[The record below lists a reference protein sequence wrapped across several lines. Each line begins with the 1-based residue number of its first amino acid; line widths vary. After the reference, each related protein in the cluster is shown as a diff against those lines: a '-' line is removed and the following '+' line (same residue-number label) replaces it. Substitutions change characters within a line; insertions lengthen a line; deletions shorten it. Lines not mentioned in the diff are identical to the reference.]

1 MGNVTDQPWTGD
13 ACSLVDAFRA
23 GERSPSEELE
33 ATLAAIERSDL
44 NAFSHLDPER
54 ARAAAA
60 DADVTQPFG
69 GVPFAIKELE
79 QVEGW
84 PDTGGSL
91 IWKDRIAGHT
101 SEVIG
106 RVLNRGGAVPVGLTT
121 SSEFGGLNVSITKLN
136 GVTHNPWRHGRTVGG
151 SSAGAS
157 AAVSGGLVSLASGGD
172 GGGSIRIPAGYTGL
186 LGFKGTYGRISRGP
200 HAYFRPGTVVLGNL
214 SRSVRDAARY
224 YDVAAGVDPHD
235 PTSLPS
241 HGRWEAGL
249 GSHDL
254 EGRKVAVI
262 PSIGGVKL
270 DPGVEANL
278 RRAADEL
285 IDAAGLVRVDIKLDT
300 PALAGL
306 WMMGNLATLLPEI
319 EDLWPRC
326 IGDMTNEVALG
337 LLMSRALYNLDTASE
352 AERQRL
358 ELHDA
363 MAAAFEEVDF
373 VICSTNPG
381 PAFPATNTTSNDVPV
396 MDFVMGNP
404 VARVGLRSVLTAASV
419 AGGAFHKLPRWL
431 VSTGE
436 ARMPEAATMGGLTIP
451 ANVYGNPSVSIP
463 AGLVDGLPVGMQVM
477 GRHHEDALLFDVAL
491 AAERHMPWPLVAPS
505 VTQRLA
511 ASAPA

>member
-1 MGNVTDQPWTGD
+1 MT
-13 ACSLVDAFRA
+13 SLVWPAM
-23 GERSPSEELE
+23 RSFQISE
-33 ATLAAIERSDL
+33 
-44 NAFSHLDPER
+44 P
-54 ARAAAA
+54 
-60 DADVTQPFG
+60 P
-69 GVPFAIKELE
+69 
-79 QVEGW
+79 
-84 PDTGGSL
+84 
-91 IWKDRIAGHT
+91 
-101 SEVIG
+101 
-106 RVLNRGGAVPVGLTT
+106 
-121 SSEFGGLNVSITKLN
+121 
-136 GVTHNPWRHGRTVGG
+136 
-151 SSAGAS
+151 
-157 AAVSGGLVSLASGGD
+157 VSGGLVALATGGD

-214 SRSVRDAARY
+214 ARSVRDAARY

-235 PTSLPS
+235 PTTLPS
-241 HGRWEAGL
+241 HGQWEAGL

-254 EGRKVAVI
+254 KGRKVAVI

-270 DPGVEANL
+270 EPGVEANL

-285 IDAAGLVRVDIKLDT
+285 IDAAGLVRVDIKLDL

-319 EDLWPRC
+319 DDLWPGC

-404 VARVGLRSVLTAASV
+404 VARFGFRSVLTAASV

-436 ARMPEAATMGGLTIP
+436 ARLPEAATMGGLTIP

-505 VTQRLA
+505 VTQRVA
-511 ASAPA
+511 ASVPA